1 MKYLNQKK
9 GFLGYEEKQTIDHKV
24 IVVPFGL
31 EKTVSYGGGTKNG
44 PREIIKASHQ
54 VELFDE
60 ELNKEPYREIGIKT
74 LKPFS
79 IKKKIKSALNQL
91 SEINEKIISKNKFP
105 IVFGGEHSLTVGSIK
120 PFVKKYDEII
130 LLHFDAHADLRESYN
145 GEKYSHASAIKRC
158 LDFKNVKVVSFG
170 IRNLSQAEMN
180 FYEKNKDRIEI
191 FWGKDKKN
199 WDLNRLENIFKEK
212 NVYITFDVDSF
223 DASIMPATG
232 TPEPGGLLWDEVLP
246 IIKNV
251 CKISNIIGVDINELA
266 PIKNFDSY
274 NFLIAKLAY
283 KILTYIFEFKR

>member
-1 MKYLNQKK
+1 MNYLSQRK
-9 GFLGYEEKQTIDHKV
+9 GFLGYDARQKTNHKV
-24 IVVPFGL
+24 VVVPFGL

-44 PREIIKASHQ
+44 PKEIIKASHQ

-60 ELNKEPYREIGIKT
+60 ELNKEPYKEIGIKT

-79 IKKKIKSALNQL
+79 IKKEIKSALNQL
-91 SEINEKIISKNKFP
+91 TKINEIILSNNKFP

-120 PFVKKYDEII
+120 PFIRKYDEIT

-170 IRNLSQAEMN
+170 IRNLSQSEMN
-180 FYEKNKDRIEI
+180 FYTNNQDRIEI

-199 WDLNRLENIFKEK
+199 WDLSRIKTIFKQK

-232 TPEPGGLLWDEVLP
+232 TPEPGGMLWEDVLP
-246 IIKNV
+246 IIKSI
-251 CKISNIIGVDINELA
+251 CQISNIIGVDINELA

-274 NFLIAKLAY
+274 NFLVAKLAY
-283 KILTYIFEFKR
+283 KILSYIFEFKR